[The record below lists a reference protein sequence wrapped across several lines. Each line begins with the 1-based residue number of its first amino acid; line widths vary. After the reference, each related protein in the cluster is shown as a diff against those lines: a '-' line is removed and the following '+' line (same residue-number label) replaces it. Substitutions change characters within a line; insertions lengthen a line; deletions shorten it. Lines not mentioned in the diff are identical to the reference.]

1 MGSISEAVMRWFRT
15 SPEPGDVAAV
25 HPLRLLAREGGGRAL
40 RLGIAKI
47 VRSGGLVHCK
57 SALLALQA
65 EILWT
70 HGDHAGVRRTAELLV
85 SRHKSALGHFYLAQ
99 SAFVHGEFEA
109 AAASLQRLLALDPN
123 HTDGIYLRSACA
135 LETGDR
141 ELAWSVLE
149 DIALRDSRPKTWLH
163 LAQLVRDKNDFG
175 RLMACHAR
183 ARENK
188 TVPAFSKDIQ
198 DHLALGALRGGE
210 YEQAKEIWRG
220 IILHIFAKPARFGKR
235 ARKKA
240 DYSAGRAECALLDLR
255 RTLEA
260 ARIEMFLVSGTL
272 LGCIREGRLLSH
284 DKDIDVGIWED
295 VPPGDVRAALRASGL
310 FFLIPSRAPEILRV
324 RHVNGIPLDLF
335 YHYRQQGDYW
345 HGGVKNKWHNSPFD
359 LVPRTFLGESFLVP
373 ADHDRYLTEN
383 YGDWR
388 APKTDFDSAFDT
400 PNGEVIH
407 ADEQL
412 VHCFKML
419 LASYL
424 KGASGKVDYYLGK
437 LDAMGEKPLAAR
449 CGELLASRA
458 Q

>member
-15 SPEPGDVAAV
+15 SPEAGDVAAV

-109 AAASLQRLLALDPN
+109 AAAAWQRLRALDPY
-123 HTDGIYLRSACA
+123 HTDGNDLRSAFDGRTCIDA
-135 LETGDR
+135 
-141 ELAWSVLE
+141 A
-149 DIALRDSRPKTWLH
+149 LH